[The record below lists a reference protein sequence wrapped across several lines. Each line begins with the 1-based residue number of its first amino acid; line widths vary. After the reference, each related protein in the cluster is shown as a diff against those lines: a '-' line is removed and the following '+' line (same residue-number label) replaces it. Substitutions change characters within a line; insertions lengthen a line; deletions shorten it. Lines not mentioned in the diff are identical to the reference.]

1 MLIIC
6 LAMLEDPS
14 DSDKFID
21 VHDKYHSKMLRLA
34 LGITENE
41 YDAKEV
47 VQNSFVNLACAF
59 HKVSHLEMRRI
70 EAYLR
75 RIVRNEAIRFVTRK
89 NNGRVV
95 CLDMDLFNYFEE
107 VETPE
112 TDLVEKETY
121 TRILDCI
128 KKLPYSYRDVLSMS
142 IVDELKPSII
152 ASVTNKP
159 INTVKSTLKRGRKML
174 KEKLKEERVK

>member
-14 DSDKFID
+14 DSDKFTD

-47 VQNSFVNLACAF
+47 VQNSFVKLACAF

-70 EAYLR
+70 EAYLC
-75 RIVRNEAIRFVTRK
+75 RIVRNEAINFITRSSK
-89 NNGRVV
+89 RAVY
-95 CLDMDLFNYFEE
+95 LDMDLFNYFEE

-128 KKLPYSYRDVLSMS
+128 KKLPYTYRDVLSMS